1 MDLQIDREVQSPK
14 GGGIQ
19 GEMREKK
26 GRGGEGGAVVVRE
39 FPSRATLSQEVSFP
53 LLGECKMCSGEIQTI
68 STGQGYPRPYT
79 PEAHSPHSVARVTG
93 ERVQAKVQVFIRE
106 GNRGGWS
113 IPSAPG

>member
-1 MDLQIDREVQSPK
+1 MDLQIDTEAQSPK

-19 GEMREKK
+19 RAGADSPNLP
-26 GRGGEGGAVVVRE
+26 RGGK
-39 FPSRATLSQEVSFP
+39 FLSRAILSQEVSLP

-106 GNRGGWS
+106 GNRGG
-113 IPSAPG
+113 